1 MAVTFDAATRPDM
14 SAFLRRA
21 DDGRASLDLL
31 VTGARCAGCISKIE
45 RAVSGL
51 PGVET
56 VRLNLST
63 GRLAVGLANG
73 GVDPGRIISALD
85 RLGYPATP
93 FDPGVAVVQRDREGR
108 RLIFALAVAAF
119 GAMNAMM
126 FSVPIWAGLFDQELG
141 PATRTMMM
149 WMSAAVGAP
158 CAIFAGMPFFE
169 SAWRSLRAGRANM
182 DVPIS
187 VGVILTLAISFSETI
202 LHGRDAY
209 FDAAVS
215 LLFLLLIG
223 RWLDH
228 VLRAKA
234 RSAAGDLL
242 ALQAPAASVVDAQGR
257 ERSVPL
263 GDIRPDDVLRVRPGD
278 RIPVDSTLEQGEA
291 LLDNSLLT
299 GESAPERVGPGQLC
313 RAGAVNTSGLL
324 TLRARARS
332 EDSTLAAIARLVEA
346 GSQSRSRY
354 VRLADRAAAL
364 YVPVVHA
371 AALATFAGGWAL
383 GLDPREALIRAVA
396 VLIVTCP
403 CALGLAVPAVQI
415 VASARLF
422 RRGVLV
428 KSGAALER
436 LAEIDHVVF
445 DKTGVLTE
453 GRPAL
458 IGATPELVAIVGPLA
473 RASRHPLARAV
484 ARAAGD
490 GPVAEGVVEHAGVG
504 VEGLIDGRRARL
516 GRAAFVGAPTLR
528 ATETELWFGFDD
540 ASPKAR
546 LEFSDR
552 LRPDAATAIEALR
565 ARGVTVEI
573 LSGDQ
578 AGAVGAAAQA
588 VGVADWKAGM
598 LPQEK
603 AEAIDRLTAAGRKVL
618 MVGDGLNDAAAL
630 ARAHAAIAPGT
641 ALEASQNAADLV
653 LTDDALMAVV
663 EAIDT
668 ARSARRRAL
677 ENFGFAALY
686 NLVAA
691 PAAMLGFV
699 NPFVAALAM
708 SGSSLVVTLNA
719 LRARGG
725 R

>member
-1 MAVTFDAATRPDM
+1 MTLDSAIGRDM
-14 SAFLRRA
+14 SAFVRRR

-31 VTGARCAGCISKIE
+31 VTGARCAGCMSKIE
-45 RAVSGL
+45 RAVSAL
-51 PGVET
+51 PGVGSA
-56 VRLNLST
+56 RLNLST
-63 GRLAVGLANG
+63 GRLAIEVSDRAIDPDTVIRTLAG
-73 GVDPGRIISALD
+73 
-85 RLGYPATP
+85 LGYPATAY
-93 FDPGVAVVQRDREGR
+93 DPGAALQQRDREGR
-108 RLIFALAVAAF
+108 KLILALAVAGF

-126 FSVPIWAGLFDQELG
+126 FSVPLWAGLFDQELG

-158 CAIFAGMPFFE
+158 CAIFAGMTFFE

-202 LHGRDAY
+202 LNGRDAY

-228 VLRAKA
+228 RLKASA

-242 ALQAPAASVVDAQGR
+242 ALQAPTVCVIDSAGR
-257 ERSVPL
+257 ARSVPL
-263 GDIRPDDVLRVRPGD
+263 GDVASGDRIRVRPGD
-278 RIPVDSTLEQGEA
+278 RIPVDAILEDGIA
-291 LLDNSLLT
+291 VLDNSLLT
-299 GESAPERVGPGQLC
+299 GESAPERIARGQLC
-313 RAGAVNTSGLL
+313 RAGAVNLSGLL
-324 TLRARARS
+324 TLRAEAGS
-332 EDSTLAAIARLVEA
+332 EDSTLAEIARLIDA
-346 GSQSRSRY
+346 GAQSRSRY

-371 AALATFAGGWAL
+371 AALLTFGGGWAL

-436 LAEIDHVVF
+436 LAEVDHVVF

-453 GRPAL
+453 GRPVL
-458 IGATPELVAIVGPLA
+458 IETSPVVVSMAAPLA
-473 RASRHPLARAV
+473 RATNHPMARAV

-490 GPVAEGVVEHAGVG
+490 GPVATDVVEHAGLG
-504 VEGLIDGRRARL
+504 VEGLIDGQRARL
-516 GRAAFVGAPTLR
+516 GRAAFVGVSTLR
-528 ATETELWFGFDD
+528 AAETELWFGFEDG
-540 ASPKAR
+540 PKVR
-546 LEFSDR
+546 LRFSDSP
-552 LRPDAATAIEALR
+552 RPDAAKTVAALR
-565 ARGVTVEI
+565 ALGLSVEI

-578 AGAVGAAAQA
+578 ASVVETVAHSVGISAWRS
-588 VGVADWKAGM
+588 GL
-598 LPQEK
+598 LPDDK
-603 AEAIDRLTAAGRKVL
+603 AEAIDRLAAGGRKVL

-630 ARAHAAIAPGT
+630 ARAHAAIAPGS
-641 ALEASQNAADLV
+641 AIEASQNAADLV
-653 LTDDALMAVV
+653 LTQDSLMAVV
-663 EAIDT
+663 EAIT
-668 ARSARRRAL
+668 VARSARRRAL

-691 PAAMLGFV
+691 PAAMLGLV
-699 NPFVAALAM
+699 NPFIAALAM

-719 LRARGG
+719 LRLRGAR
-725 R
+725 

>member
-1 MAVTFDAATRPDM
+1 MALTFDSAAGTDM
-14 SAFLRRA
+14 SAFLHRR
-21 DDGRASLDLL
+21 DDGRAGLDLL

-45 RAVSGL
+45 REVSRL

-56 VRLNLST
+56 ARLNLST
-63 GRLAVGLANG
+63 GRLTLGLANAS
-73 GVDPGRIISALD
+73 VDPGLIIRTLGG
-85 RLGYPATP
+85 LGYPATP
-93 FDPGVAVVQRDREGR
+93 FDPRAALQQRDREGR
-108 RLIFALAVAAF
+108 ELILALGVAGF

-149 WMSAAVGAP
+149 WMSGAIGAP
-158 CAIFAGMPFFE
+158 CAIFAGMTFFR

-202 LHGRDAY
+202 LNGRDAY

-228 VLRAKA
+228 KLRASA

-242 ALQAPAASVVDAQGR
+242 ALQATSVCVVDHTGR

-263 GDIRPDDVLRVRPGD
+263 SDVSPGDLIRIRPGD
-278 RIPVDSTLEQGEA
+278 RVPVDATLVSGEA
-291 LLDNSLLT
+291 MLDNSLLT
-299 GESAPERVGPGQLC
+299 GESAPETVTVGRLC
-313 RAGAVNTSGLL
+313 RAGAVNLSGLL
-324 TLRARARS
+324 TLRAEAGS
-332 EDSTLAAIARLVEA
+332 DDSTLAAIARLIDA
-346 GSQSRSRY
+346 GAQTRSRY

-371 AALATFAGGWAL
+371 AALATFAGTWAL
-383 GLDPREALIRAVA
+383 VLEPREALIRAVA

-453 GRPAL
+453 GRPKVIGTPLSVIAL
-458 IGATPELVAIVGPLA
+458 AAPLA
-473 RASRHPLARAV
+473 RASNHPMSRAV
-484 ARAAGD
+484 ARQAGQ
-490 GPVAEGVVEHAGVG
+490 GEVATEVVEHPGLG
-504 VEGLIDGRRARL
+504 IEGLIDGKRARL
-516 GRAAFVGAPTLR
+516 GRAAFVGVPTLR
-528 ATETELWFGFDD
+528 SGETELWFGFDEG
-540 ASPKAR
+540 PKVR
-546 LEFSDR
+546 LRFSDA
-552 LRPDAATAIEALR
+552 PSQDAAQTVAALR
-565 ARGVTVEI
+565 ARGLSVEI

-578 AGAVGAAAQA
+578 PQVVEAVASA
-588 VGVADWKAGM
+588 VGVAAWRGGL
-598 LPQEK
+598 LPEDK
-603 AEAIDRLTAAGRKVL
+603 AEAVDRLTASGRKVL

-630 ARAHAAIAPGT
+630 ARAHAAIAPGS
-641 ALEASQNAADLV
+641 AIEASQNAADLV
-653 LTDDALMAVV
+653 LTREGLMGVV
-663 EAIDT
+663 EAIDI
-668 ARSARRRAL
+668 ARSARKRAL

-691 PAAMLGFV
+691 PAAMFGLV

-719 LRARGG
+719 LRLRGAR
-725 R
+725 

>member
-1 MAVTFDAATRPDM
+1 M
-14 SAFLRRA
+14 SAFLRRQE
-21 DDGRASLDLL
+21 DGRARLDLL

-45 RAVSGL
+45 REVSRL
-51 PGVET
+51 PGVES

-63 GRLAVGLANG
+63 GRLAIGLANAG
-73 GVDPGRIISALD
+73 IDPGRIIAALD

-93 FDPGVAVVQRDREGR
+93 FDPGAAMVQRDREGR
-108 RLIFALAVAAF
+108 RLILALAVAGF

-158 CAIFAGMPFFE
+158 CAIFAGMPFFQ

-202 LHGRDAY
+202 LNGRDAY

-242 ALQAPAASVVDAQGR
+242 ALQAPAARVVDAQGA

-263 GDIRPDDVLRVRPGD
+263 GDIQPGDVIRVRPGD
-278 RIPVDSTLEQGEA
+278 RIPVDATLEQGEA

-299 GESAPERVGPGQLC
+299 GESIPERVRPGGLC
-313 RAGAVNTSGLL
+313 RAGAVNTAGLL
-324 TLRARARS
+324 TVRANARS

-346 GSQSRSRY
+346 GAQSRSRY

-403 CALGLAVPAVQI
+403 CALGLAVPAVQV

-458 IGATPELVAIVGPLA
+458 VGASQAVVAMAAPLA
-473 RASRHPLARAV
+473 RASGHQMARAV

-490 GPVAEGVVEHAGVG
+490 GPVAADVVEHAGLG

-516 GRAAFVGAPTLR
+516 GRAAFVGASTLR
-528 ATETELWFGFDD
+528 SGETELWFGFEGET
-540 ASPKAR
+540 KVR
-546 LEFSDR
+546 LQFSDVV
-552 LRPDAATAIEALR
+552 RPDAAATVAALT
-565 ARGVTVEI
+565 ARGITMEI

-578 AGAVGAAAQA
+578 VDAVRATADT
-588 VGVADWKAGM
+588 VGVSTWKAGL

-603 AEAIDRLTAAGRKVL
+603 AEAIDRLAASGRKVL

-630 ARAHAAIAPGT
+630 SRAHAAIAPGS

-653 LTDDALMAVV
+653 LTRDALMTIVA
-663 EAIDT
+663 AIDV

-691 PAAMLGFV
+691 PAAMLGLV

-719 LRARGG
+719 LRVRGG

>member
-1 MAVTFDAATRPDM
+1 MAVTLDAPGRPDM
-14 SAFLRRA
+14 SAFLRKL

-31 VTGARCAGCISKIE
+31 VTGARCAGCIAKIE
-45 RAVSGL
+45 GEMSRL
-51 PGVET
+51 PGVESA
-56 VRLNLST
+56 RLNLST
-63 GRLAVGLANG
+63 GRLAIGLADA
-73 GVDPGRIISALD
+73 VDPGRILSALD

-93 FDPGVAVVQRDREGR
+93 FDPGAAMVERDREGR
-108 RLIFALAVAAF
+108 RLILALAIAGF
-119 GAMNAMM
+119 GAMNVMM
-126 FSVPIWAGLFDQELG
+126 FSVPVWAGLFGQELG
-141 PATRTMMM
+141 PATRSMMM

-158 CAIFAGMPFFE
+158 CAVFAGMPFFQ
-169 SAWRSLRAGRANM
+169 SAWRSLRVGRANM

-202 LHGRDAY
+202 LNGRDAY

-228 VLRAKA
+228 VLRARA

-242 ALQAPAASVVDAQGR
+242 ALQAPAACVIDALGH

-263 GDIRPDDVLRVRPGD
+263 GDIRPGDVLRVRPGD
-278 RIPVDSTLEQGEA
+278 RIPVDAILEQGAA

-299 GESAPERVGPGQLC
+299 GESAPEPVGPGQLC
-313 RAGAVNTSGLL
+313 RAGAVNTAGLL
-324 TLRARARS
+324 TLRASARS
-332 EDSTLAAIARLVEA
+332 EDSTLSAIARLVEA
-346 GSQSRSRY
+346 GAQSRSRY

-436 LAEIDHVVF
+436 LAEVDHVVF

-458 IGATPELVAIVGPLA
+458 VGAAPELVAIVAPLA
-473 RASRHPLARAV
+473 RASRHPLARAI

-490 GPVAEGVVEHAGVG
+490 GPVADEVIEHPGVG
-504 VEGLIDGRRARL
+504 VEGLIGGRRARL

-528 ATETELWFGFDD
+528 TAETELWFGFDD
-540 ASPKAR
+540 GPKVR
-546 LEFSDR
+546 LEFSDG
-552 LRPDAATAIEALR
+552 LRPDAAATIKALR
-565 ARGVTVEI
+565 ERGLTVEI

-578 AGAVGAAAQA
+578 AGAVQA
-588 VGVADWKAGM
+588 VAERVGLTTWRAGM

-603 AEAIDRLTAAGRKVL
+603 AEAIDCLTAAGRKVL

-630 ARAHAAIAPGT
+630 ARAHAAIAPGS

-653 LTDDALMAVV
+653 LTQDSLMAVV

-708 SGSSLVVTLNA
+708 SGSSLVVTVNA
-719 LRARGG
+719 LRVRG
-725 R
+725 RR